1 MIPEPSARLTRG
13 TCPCCSAENVRLYP
27 CLGCDW
33 AAATGRRESK
43 ERLDQFRP
51 GSARNAYN
59 PTGCRVCDA
68 CRRQMSQCS
77 TLCPLR
83 LFHDLGQAKTT
94 HQAGV
99 HAAPGWF
106 AGPSEAICAQ
116 WERWLAERGWPEI
129 TEGFWH
135 RLLTFLQAER
145 DNSQRRE

>member
-13 TCPCCSAENVRLYP
+13 TCPCCSTENVRLYP

-43 ERLDQFRP
+43 ARLDQFRP

-68 CRRQMSQCS
+68 CRRQMSQR
-77 TLCPLR
+77 TAFCPLR
-83 LFHDLGQAKTT
+83 LFHDVGQA
-94 HQAGV
+94 QAPRQGGLR
-99 HAAPGWF
+99 AAPGWF

-135 RLLTFLQAER
+135 RLITFLQAER